1 MQEMLKAP
9 AAPTPTR
16 LCVHAIIHR
25 DIRYWKYSKWQN
37 ILYTHKPQLLFPA
50 HNPSNV
56 PPSLPTVNVGDRDS
70 KEEVGRCQLPI
81 PGRFGLGDSC
91 LRSGTIVRW
100 VNHECKKSWVV

>member
-25 DIRYWKYSKWQN
+25 DIRY
-37 ILYTHKPQLLFPA
+37 TRKPQLLFPA